1 MSNALI
7 NLVPVLDGTNY
18 QVWSQTMKAYLRS
31 QDLWLY
37 ADGTWMCPGS
47 ADAAHLIAEEHTAR
61 ANWDKNNESVIGY
74 ITLCLNPTIW
84 DKVAALPTVAALW
97 TQLENDY
104 SAISPTVVFEFYKKS
119 TTFKID
125 PKRQPCPQ
133 IEYLEGLYT
142 HLAAETVDIPDFV

>member
-31 QDLWLY
+31 QDL
-37 ADGTWMCPGS
+37 S
-47 ADAAHLIAEEHTAR
+47 
-61 ANWDKNNESVIGY
+61 
-74 ITLCLNPTIW
+74 IW
-84 DKVAALPTVAALW
+84 DKVAALPTAAALW

-104 SAISPTVVFEFYKKS
+104 SVISPTVVFEFYKKS